1 MVKGLESNRSEDW
14 LRSLGLSCPED
25 RRLRGGLV
33 VACSSSC
40 WLAAPHAGLQLP
52 AGGPQLPMLACSF
65 LCWPAAPHVELH
77 HPHGTLQP
85 QGCSRAALTF
95 TVWKHNQQL
104 SRLQGMAQY
113 HLCITLSVISLCIFS
128 SSIFPLT
135 ALDPLPFSN
144 GSSHSSR

>member
-1 MVKGLESNRSEDW
+1 MQFFMLAG
-14 LRSLGLSCPED
+14 
-25 RRLRGGLV
+25 
-33 VACSSSC
+33 SSSC
-40 WLAAPHAGLQLP
+40 WTAAPCWWPTAPYAGLQL
-52 AGGPQLPMLACSF
+52 LMLACSF

-77 HPHGTLQP
+77 LPHGTLQP

-95 TVWKHNQQL
+95 IVWKHNQQL

-113 HLCITLSVISLCIFS
+113 HLCITLSVTSLCIFS